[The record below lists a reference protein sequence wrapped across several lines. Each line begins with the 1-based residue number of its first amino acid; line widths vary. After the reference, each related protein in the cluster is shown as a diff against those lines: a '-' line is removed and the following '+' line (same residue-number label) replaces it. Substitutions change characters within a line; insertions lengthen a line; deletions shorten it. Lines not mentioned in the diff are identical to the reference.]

1 MRRLIILAY
10 ALSACSVDN
19 SLSGKSEAG
28 DPGGDLEPTADTGD
42 EFCLADEEICDGMD
56 NDCDG
61 EIDENTDGMDDDGD
75 GFSETEGDCN
85 DFDDTV
91 YPGAPEQP
99 DVKDNDCDGTVDDNT
114 GLYDDDGDGFA
125 ETDND
130 CSDGDPNVH
139 PAAIEYCDGIDNNCN
154 GLKDERDGC
163 IEIDAAPMILGEIQ
177 MGATAIGQGES
188 TIMTISVYDP
198 DGSEFDFTWQEDD
211 VLAQQGHSGFDSIA
225 TQTVTWTAPRIS
237 DTSEG
242 EVYTLYVVVND
253 PEGHSDWAFG
263 EITVYP
269 DPVDGMI
276 GGYNA
281 SEDDDEGGCGKDDD
295 EAASAAIFAPLLLLL
310 GWRRR
315 DDA

>member
-1 MRRLIILAY
+1 
-10 ALSACSVDN
+10 
-19 SLSGKSEAG
+19 
-28 DPGGDLEPTADTGD
+28 
-42 EFCLADEEICDGMD
+42 
-56 NDCDG
+56 
-61 EIDENTDGMDDDGD
+61 
-75 GFSETEGDCN
+75 
-85 DFDDTV
+85 
-91 YPGAPEQP
+91 
-99 DVKDNDCDGTVDDNT
+99 
-114 GLYDDDGDGFA
+114 
-125 ETDND
+125 
-130 CSDGDPNVH
+130 
-139 PAAIEYCDGIDNNCN
+139 
-154 GLKDERDGC
+154 
-163 IEIDAAPMILGEIQ
+163 
-177 MGATAIGQGES
+177 
-188 TIMTISVYDP
+188 MTISVYDP

-211 VLAQQGHSGFDSIA
+211 VLAQQGHSGFDNIA